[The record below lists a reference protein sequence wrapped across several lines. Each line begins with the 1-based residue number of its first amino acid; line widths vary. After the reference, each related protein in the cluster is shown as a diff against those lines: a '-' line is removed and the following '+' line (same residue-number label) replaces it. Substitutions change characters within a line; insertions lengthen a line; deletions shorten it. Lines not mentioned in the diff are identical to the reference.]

1 MKMCSTCPKEYLCPQ
16 VEYWALLLAWYSQS
30 SPVSLLWLAINIS
43 PVSSATLKS
52 FLFVSLHFFITLW
65 VSLLSVASR
74 SENVN
79 DSGNSSCCAGMH
91 LQKRW
96 SWLSYWHSS
105 VYLTCQCFGQFFC
118 YTGLFYLSWQ
128 WSARFG
134 TWSNTD
140 TSPSLWAS
148 RYAVFYLPGQAKI
161 FKRLSNFLNIF
172 VMYSWSWFM
181 KYECKDHV
189 SILVIGSAANQPA
202 VFIKLS
208 ILHLVW

>member
-1 MKMCSTCPKEYLCPQ
+1 MWWRCAQHVRKKICVLKFNTEHCSWPNTVKAALCLYFDWP
-16 VEYWALLLAWYSQS
+16 
-30 SPVSLLWLAINIS
+30 INIS

-52 FLFVSLHFFITLW
+52 FLFVSLHFFVSLW
-65 VSLLSVASR
+65 VSLLSLASR
-74 SENVN
+74 NENVN

-134 TWSNTD
+134 TWSSID
-140 TSPSLWAS
+140 ISPSLWAN
-148 RYAVFYLPGQAKI
+148 RLVFL
-161 FKRLSNFLNIF
+161 FSL
-172 VMYSWSWFM
+172 
-181 KYECKDHV
+181 
-189 SILVIGSAANQPA
+189 
-202 VFIKLS
+202 
-208 ILHLVW
+208 